1 MKRANERSAVGRS
14 EGAKP
19 PGSMMDWSVDVRAAL
34 GRHRAEPD
42 EQVVLEIAQHAA
54 AAFEAARAEGR
65 PPEQAAEEIRQQIE
79 RWCRDVAN
87 YPRRPSVRDAVTPP
101 PMTAS
106 RLTGWVHDIRYGLR
120 VLRRQPAFT
129 ISAIATTALGIA
141 AVGTLFSV
149 AYGVLLRPL
158 PWPDAGQIV
167 RLWESREGGTRALP
181 RILTNRTY
189 EAWRERPD
197 TITSL
202 AAWTAVRAVT
212 LDEGARG
219 ARVLAVPVTPSIF
232 TLLSVPPLVG
242 SAFSDITGGQDAPR
256 EVILSHGFWMERFG
270 GTPDAIGRSIV
281 IDGVTHHI
289 VGVMPASFMFP
300 TPEVR
305 LWLPFRVPAVQ
316 SKDGTTRSLSM
327 FNAIAR
333 LRPGASA
340 EQAAA
345 EATARAAG
353 GPRPGMVDIAI
364 FGTKGEAII
373 TAMPFGAYI
382 TREVREP
389 VIAFLGAVALLF
401 LTAVASISSMQLAR
415 AAARRREIA
424 LRAALGAG
432 TRRLARQ
439 LLVESAL
446 VGIAGGAAGLVLT
459 AALHAALPSLLP
471 ADFPRL
477 QDIAVDWRV
486 IVFSSVVAVAA
497 GLAFGVLPALQVRR
511 LTLVEALTEDSL
523 APVGTAGRSS
533 VGRTRALIM
542 IGQVAVASV
551 LLVGAALLGR
561 TFVALWNSDRGYEP
575 ANVLTARLLMPDR
588 LFSKES
594 RATFVRDL
602 LDRIATM
609 PGVRSAGFTT
619 VLPLMNV
626 ESLMG
631 FKMPGRGPGGPI
643 DAQAATRTVS
653 PGYFRA
659 LGIRTAAGRTFTDAD
674 TVSSDPVVVVN
685 RAFVRAYLDGDGV
698 GQALP
703 VGFEDPGPT
712 RWTIA
717 GVIEDVQPLTRGE
730 PARPEIY
737 VSYRQLSKG
746 LEFDEPLLVMRTE
759 HDPGPYVARVRQAA
773 GDLNASVYLDS
784 IMTMEDRLS
793 SGLARPRLYAVL
805 LGGFASLAL
814 LISAV
819 GLYGVLAYSVAQ
831 RRRELGVRAALGAT
845 PAAIVAL
852 VVRQGAV
859 ITLAGLAIG
868 LVSAYIAVGWIG
880 SFLFGVAARDPLSFA
895 IVPAVLLIVAILAAF
910 VPARRAAMIDPLKA
924 MRGTG

>member
-1 MKRANERSAVGRS
+1 
-14 EGAKP
+14 
-19 PGSMMDWSVDVRAAL
+19 MMDWTTDVRAAL

-65 PPEQAAEEIRQQIE
+65 PPEQAAEEIRQQLE

-101 PMTAS
+101 PMTGS
-106 RLTGWVHDIRYGLR
+106 RLTGWIHDSRYGLR
-120 VLRRQPAFT
+120 LLRRQPAFT

-149 AYGVLLRPL
+149 AYGVLMRPL
-158 PWPDAGQIV
+158 PWPDAGTIV

-189 EAWRERPD
+189 EAWRARPALSGVEGPD

-202 AAWTAVRAVT
+202 AAWTAVQAVT

-219 ARVLAVPVTPSIF
+219 TRVLAVPVTPSMF

-242 SAFSDITGGQDAPR
+242 SAFSDITGQDAPR

-300 TPEVR
+300 TPDVR

-415 AAARRREIA
+415 AAARRREMA

-459 AALHAALPSLLP
+459 AALHAALPWLLP

-533 VGRTRALIM
+533 VGRTRASIM

-561 TFVALWNSDRGYEP
+561 TFVALWKSDRGYEP
-575 ANVLTARLLMPDR
+575 GNVLTARLLMPDR

-594 RATFVRDL
+594 RAAFVRDL

-674 TVSSDPVVVVN
+674 TASSDPVVVVN

-793 SGLARPRLYAVL
+793 TGLARPRLYAVL

-814 LISAV
+814 LIAAV

-831 RRRELGVRAALGAT
+831 RRREIGVRVALGAT
-845 PAAIVAL
+845 PSSIAAL

-859 ITLAGLAIG
+859 ITLSGLAIG
-868 LVSAYIAVGWIG
+868 LTGAYVAVGWIS
-880 SFLFGVAARDPLSFA
+880 SFLFGVSARDPFA
-895 IVPAVLLIVAILAAF
+895 FVIVPIVLLAVATFASF
-910 VPARRAAMIDPLKA
+910 VPARRAARIKGLPTA
-924 MRGTG
+924 R

>member
-1 MKRANERSAVGRS
+1 
-14 EGAKP
+14 
-19 PGSMMDWSVDVRAAL
+19 MMDWTTDVRAVL

-65 PPEQAAEEIRQQIE
+65 PEELAAEEIRQQID
-79 RWCRDVAN
+79 RWCRDVAK
-87 YPRRPSVRDAVTPP
+87 YPRRPSVREAVTPP
-101 PMTAS
+101 PMTTS

-129 ISAIATTALGIA
+129 ISAILTTALGIA

-149 AYGVLLRPL
+149 AYGVLMRPL
-158 PWPDAGQIV
+158 PWPDAGNIV
-167 RLWESREGGTRALP
+167 RLWETREGGTRALP

-189 EAWRERPD
+189 EAWRARRALSGVEGRALSRVEGPE
-197 TITSL
+197 TISSL
-202 AAWTAVRAVT
+202 AAWTAARAVT

-219 ARVLAVPVTPSIF
+219 TRVLAVPVTPSMF
-232 TLLSVPPLVG
+232 ALLSVPPLVG
-242 SAFSDITGGQDAPR
+242 SVFSDITGDKVAPR

-270 GTPDAIGRSIV
+270 GTPDTIGRSVV
-281 IDGVTHHI
+281 IDGVAHQI

-439 LLVESAL
+439 LLVESSL
-446 VGIAGGAAGLVLT
+446 LGIAGGTAGLALT
-459 AALHAALPSLLP
+459 AALHLALPSLLP

-511 LTLVEALTEDSL
+511 LALVEALTEDSL

-575 ANVLTARLLMPDR
+575 VNVLTARLLMPDR

-594 RATFVRDL
+594 RAAFVRDL

-659 LGIRTAAGRTFTDAD
+659 LGIRTAAGRTFTYAD

-698 GQALP
+698 GQTLP

-793 SGLARPRLYAVL
+793 TGLARPRLYAVL

-814 LISAV
+814 LIAAV

-845 PAAIVAL
+845 PGAIVAL
-852 VVRQGAV
+852 VVRQGAL

-895 IVPAVLLIVAILAAF
+895 IVPAVLLIVAILSAF